1 MIRNYFIIALRN
13 FRKHKFFGFINVT
26 GLSIGITCALLITLF
41 VIDELGYDKYNT
53 KRDRIYRLISHIKYG
68 GNDAHYAVC
77 PAPLGNAIRE
87 EIPEIE
93 DAARFRG
100 WGMFLVKKEKE
111 NYKEFDAIWADPN
124 VFNIFT
130 IPLLKGNR
138 NTILTEPNTMV
149 ISQSAARK
157 YFGEEDPMNKT
168 LVLNG
173 NMLYTI
179 TGVYKDIPHNS
190 HFHFSMMLAMSGL
203 EESKNNSWLSNNF
216 QTYFLLK
223 EGADP
228 MIVKK
233 KINELIYKYAA
244 PQVVAFTGKTIPEL
258 ISQGTIFE
266 EIPERLLDI
275 HLKSNAQVQFEAN
288 GDIRYV
294 YIFSAVVIFILL
306 LAIVNFVNLSTARSA
321 DRAREVGIR
330 KVMGSERRYLV
341 MQFLAESVLVT
352 MIAVLVGILL
362 AKLMMPYFN
371 SLSGKSLQLPSGNIL
386 FWLLVILL
394 GLLSGLLAGIYPA
407 LVLSSFKPV
416 THLSGK
422 IASGSRSAIIRSIL
436 VIFQFTISTILI
448 FGTITVYNQMNYISH
463 FKLGYN
469 KDQVIIVDASSINPN
484 QARAYREEVL
494 KDPSVVSATISGF
507 LPVSNTNRNNTT
519 YWKKGDRSPS
529 ASVNMQTWPVDHEY
543 IKTLGMKIVAGRDF
557 SKEFPSDSSSIIL
570 NERAAKLFGFKNPI
584 GEEVQVFEGTPD
596 NTIDEKKIKTLRIIG
611 IVQNFNWESLHT
623 DIGSLSMYLGE
634 SNDRISFRFN
644 PEETKHALK
653 VMEDKWREINPDYPF
668 DYTFMDQSFAQMYA
682 AESRTGRI
690 ITSFAVLAIL
700 IACLGLFA
708 LAAFITEQRSKEI
721 GIRKVMGASERN
733 IIVLFSREFTYLVL
747 IAFLLSLPVVI
758 YGINLWL
765 RGFVYKQHPGLLH
778 FAAVGAGVLLIAWLT
793 VAFQSFR
800 AAASNPVDSLKSE

>member
-1 MIRNYFIIALRN
+1 
-13 FRKHKFFGFINVT
+13 
-26 GLSIGITCALLITLF
+26 
-41 VIDELGYDKYNT
+41 
-53 KRDRIYRLISHIKYG
+53 
-68 GNDAHYAVC
+68 
-77 PAPLGNAIRE
+77 
-87 EIPEIE
+87 
-93 DAARFRG
+93 
-100 WGMFLVKKEKE
+100 
-111 NYKEFDAIWADPN
+111 
-124 VFNIFT
+124 
-130 IPLLKGNR
+130 
-138 NTILTEPNTMV
+138 
-149 ISQSAARK
+149 
-157 YFGEEDPMNKT
+157 
-168 LVLNG
+168 
-173 NMLYTI
+173 
-179 TGVYKDIPHNS
+179 
-190 HFHFSMMLAMSGL
+190 
-203 EESKNNSWLSNNF
+203 
-216 QTYFLLK
+216 
-223 EGADP
+223 
-228 MIVKK
+228 
-233 KINELIYKYAA
+233 
-244 PQVVAFTGKTIPEL
+244 
-258 ISQGTIFE
+258 
-266 EIPERLLDI
+266 
-275 HLKSNAQVQFEAN
+275 
-288 GDIRYV
+288 
-294 YIFSAVVIFILL
+294 
-306 LAIVNFVNLSTARSA
+306 
-321 DRAREVGIR
+321 
-330 KVMGSERRYLV
+330 
-341 MQFLAESVLVT
+341 
-352 MIAVLVGILL
+352 
-362 AKLMMPYFN
+362 
-371 SLSGKSLQLPSGNIL
+371 
-386 FWLLVILL
+386 
-394 GLLSGLLAGIYPA
+394 
-407 LVLSSFKPV
+407 
-416 THLSGK
+416 
-422 IASGSRSAIIRSIL
+422 
-436 VIFQFTISTILI
+436 
-448 FGTITVYNQMNYISH
+448 MNYISH